1 MLWINFLHLYQPANS
16 EARHIEE
23 ATEKSY
29 WRIVRALEEHPRTRF
44 TLNISGCLI
53 LRWEDLGYSSLL
65 ERLSRLVRRGQAEL
79 VGSAA
84 YHPLLPLIPEA
95 EAERQILE
103 NEAILEKYFQVKPR
117 GFFLPEM
124 DYSPK
129 AAKLVKKLG
138 YEWLILDEISC
149 TGKLG
154 QAEPGRVYL
163 DGNSGLKVLFR
174 SREFS
179 QSYIPEKLL
188 KSDAEGAL
196 VTATDGELYG
206 LRHEDPDAYFEKIL
220 KTGIKTST
228 ISEFIRGKKPIRAS
242 LVPSTWESTEEEL
255 RAGRPFALWADKKNS
270 IQVRLWKLAALAY
283 ETGEK
288 FKRDENHYWFRWH
301 LVRGLAS
308 CTFWW
313 ASAKDLKHVF
323 GPISWGPDEIE
334 RGTNELVRAIR
345 SLADIGTRPAKL
357 RAEKLN
363 SEIRKLVWE
372 RHWRKYWKKK

>member
-23 ATEKSY
+23 ATKKSY

-53 LRWEDLGYSSLL
+53 MRWEDLGYSSLL

-124 DYSPK
+124 AYSPK

-138 YEWLILDEISC
+138 YEWLILDEISYA
-149 TGKLG
+149 GKLG

-220 KTGIKTST
+220 KTGIETST

-242 LVPSTWESTEEEL
+242 LVPSTWESTEKEL
-255 RAGRPFALWADKKNS
+255 RAGRPFALWADKKNP
-270 IQVRLWKLAALAY
+270 IQVKLWKLAALAY

-313 ASAKDLKHVF
+313 ASVKDLKHVF